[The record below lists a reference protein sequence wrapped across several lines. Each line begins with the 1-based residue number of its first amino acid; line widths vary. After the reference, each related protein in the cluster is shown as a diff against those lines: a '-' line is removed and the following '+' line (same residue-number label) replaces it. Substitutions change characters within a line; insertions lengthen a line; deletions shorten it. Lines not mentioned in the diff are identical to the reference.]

1 MPQQSRLAIVIIL
14 CTSAIAAAMSVLE
27 YAARSDEPRQATMKS
42 VPFKLAKPDKPLI
55 LLETMVNG
63 KGPYRFVLDTGAG
76 LTMISPELAKKLE
89 VKRDET
95 QKAVGAGGSLEVH
108 FGKVQSLAVGGTQ
121 LEGLTVGIMEL
132 TPISKAIETDIDG
145 IVGYNF
151 LKKFRVSIDYPR
163 QTVTFE

>member
-1 MPQQSRLAIVIIL
+1 MPPKSGLAILVIL
-14 CTSAIAAAMSVLE
+14 CSIAGTATFRGLDAS
-27 YAARSDEPRQATMKS
+27 ARSDEAKRATLKS

-55 LLETMVNG
+55 LLQTIVNR

-76 LTMISPELAKKLE
+76 PTMISPELAKKLE

-95 QKAVGAGGSLEVH
+95 HKAVGAGGSLEVR
-108 FGKVQSLAVGGTQ
+108 FATLSSLAVGGTQ
-121 LEGLTVGIMEL
+121 LEGLMVGIMDL
-132 TPISKAIETDIDG
+132 RGISKAIETDIDG

-151 LKKFRVSIDYPR
+151 LKKFRVSIDYPT